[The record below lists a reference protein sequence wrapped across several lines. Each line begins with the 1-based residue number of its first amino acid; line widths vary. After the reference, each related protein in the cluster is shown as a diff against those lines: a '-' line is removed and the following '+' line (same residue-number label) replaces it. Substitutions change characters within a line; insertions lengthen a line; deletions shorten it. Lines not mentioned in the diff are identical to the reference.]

1 MILQRE
7 SRIKFYDMQIEPI
20 PALLTNLN
28 SLALKKKKKKKVRIK
43 SQLPKQDLP

>member
-7 SRIKFYDMQIEPI
+7 SHTKFYDMQIEPI

-28 SLALKKKKKKKVRIK
+28 SLAFKKKEKVRIK

>member
-28 SLALKKKKKKKVRIK
+28 SLALKKKKEKVRIK

>member
-28 SLALKKKKKKKVRIK
+28 SLALKKKKRK
-43 SQLPKQDLP
+43 S